1 VAHDDL
7 LWGTQSGMRG
17 DRVSVLCVR
26 SSTLVACLRY
36 WRRPAFIPTGA
47 QRLAF
52 NCSEEAPPPAPVAD
66 PRYRENGKRP

>member
-1 VAHDDL
+1 
-7 LWGTQSGMRG
+7 
-17 DRVSVLCVR
+17 VLCVR